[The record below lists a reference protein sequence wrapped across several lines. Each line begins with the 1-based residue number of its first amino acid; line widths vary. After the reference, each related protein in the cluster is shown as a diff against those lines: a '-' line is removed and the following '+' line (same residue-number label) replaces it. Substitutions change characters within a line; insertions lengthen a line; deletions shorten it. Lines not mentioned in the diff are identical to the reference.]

1 VADSFIRV
9 TLRDGSTQNVV
20 VPADV
25 SPSGVV
31 EALAKGQ
38 PWPQRGGAWIE
49 VEGGGAVTRR
59 LVAADQIVSVEL
71 FERG

>member
-20 VPADV
+20 VPTDV
-25 SPSGVV
+25 SSAGVV

-38 PWPQRGGAWIE
+38 PWPQGGGAWIE

-71 FERG
+71 FER